1 MKRIMKNDEE
11 WRNLQGTREF
21 YLPLDTFDFKV
32 TKLYNILQT
41 RAKNKFSKDI
51 FLNFLEKIYSKI
63 LLYIL

>member
-32 TKLYNILQT
+32 TKLENIY
-41 RAKNKFSKDI
+41 AKEGKKTNFQRI
-51 FLNFLEKIYSKI
+51 FFFKIS
-63 LLYIL
+63 